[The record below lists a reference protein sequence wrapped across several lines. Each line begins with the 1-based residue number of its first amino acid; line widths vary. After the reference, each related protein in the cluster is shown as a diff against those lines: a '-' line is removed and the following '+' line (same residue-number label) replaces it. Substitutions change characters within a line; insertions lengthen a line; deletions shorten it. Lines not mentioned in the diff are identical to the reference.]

1 MVFARP
7 LSSYGPLLEVE
18 GCPVFPDALD
28 HGSRVTPGRQARGRA
43 GPHANS
49 LAADGRPGAVN
60 SEGLDPIL
68 IQVTIPLPV
77 PMIYTAFTDA
87 SQLKGWLADDAEVKL
102 EVGGTYRLSFKGSPE
117 FESRGTVYR
126 FVRDVDLGFSWL
138 APPPFTELMNQP
150 TPRTRVYV
158 RLQESPEG
166 IDVTLEHEG
175 WGASEAW
182 EEARSWHFHFWDE
195 RLSRLK
201 DYLIKAAYG

>member
-1 MVFARP
+1 MFTAT
-7 LSSYGPLLEVE
+7 
-18 GCPVFPDALD
+18 LD
-28 HGSRVTPGRQARGRA
+28 KSSRVTPGRRARGRA

-138 APPPFTELMNQP
+138 APPPFAELMNQP